1 LIFLKPQISHFQK
14 DTLVMKH
21 LLTLL
26 LCSATLWGMP
36 AAAAP
41 VVIKG
46 EVLEVKDVDAYTYL
60 RLKTATGETWAAVA
74 KTPVSKGVS
83 VTVEDAEQMDNFE
96 SKTLKKTFP
105 KIYFGRLPMSA
116 NDAAKINAA
125 HASVAKK
132 SEFSG
137 DVKVAK
143 ATGAQAYTVA
153 DIFGKSAT
161 LKDKPVTVHARIVK
175 FSPSI
180 MGTNWLHVQDGTGS
194 GASATQ
200 DLVITTNEAAKAGDT
215 VLVTGT
221 VRTDKD
227 FGAGYFYK
235 VMVENAKLQK

>member
-1 LIFLKPQISHFQK
+1 
-14 DTLVMKH
+14 
-21 LLTLL
+21 
-26 LCSATLWGMP
+26 
-36 AAAAP
+36 
-41 VVIKG
+41 
-46 EVLEVKDVDAYTYL
+46 
-60 RLKTATGETWAAVA
+60 
-74 KTPVSKGVS
+74 
-83 VTVEDAEQMDNFE
+83 
-96 SKTLKKTFP
+96 
-105 KIYFGRLPMSA
+105 
-116 NDAAKINAA
+116 
-125 HASVAKK
+125 
-132 SEFSG
+132 
-137 DVKVAK
+137 
-143 ATGAQAYTVA
+143 VA

>member
-1 LIFLKPQISHFQK
+1 
-14 DTLVMKH
+14 MKH
-21 LLTLL
+21 LLALL

-36 AAAAP
+36 AAAATA
-41 VVIKG
+41 VIQG

-60 RLKTATGETWAAVA
+60 RLKTANGETWAAVA
-74 KTPVSKGVS
+74 KVPVAKGAS
-83 VTVEDAEQMDNFE
+83 VTIEDAELMDNFE

-116 NDAAKINAA
+116 SDAAKINAA

-143 ATGAQAYTVA
+143 ATGALAYTVA
-153 DIFGKSAT
+153 DIIGKAAT
-161 LKDKPVTVHARIVK
+161 LKDKPVTLRARIVK

-194 GASATQ
+194 AASATQ
-200 DLVITTNEAAKAGDT
+200 DLVITTHEVAKAGDT
-215 VLVTGT
+215 VLVSGM

-235 VMVENAKLQK
+235 VMLEDAKLQK